1 MKYGQIQIN
10 TVIQPNKTL
19 EIAIQVYISEQE
31 CNIEIYSSRTIIPP
45 CAAGSEQLSDREVG
59 RCNIWICFE
68 QTGYARTTRPVPS
81 CEKEQNA
88 TRSQYRRRNESSG
101 FRIQHVQVL
110 SDKWCNLHFHR
121 WLSLQFHG
129 SWLYR
134 KQTSSLRRIREFAV
148 QITVSRRLSL
158 R

>member
-59 RCNIWICFE
+59 RCNI
-68 QTGYARTTRPVPS
+68 
-81 CEKEQNA
+81 
-88 TRSQYRRRNESSG
+88 
-101 FRIQHVQVL
+101 
-110 SDKWCNLHFHR
+110 
-121 WLSLQFHG
+121 
-129 SWLYR
+129 
-134 KQTSSLRRIREFAV
+134 
-148 QITVSRRLSL
+148 
-158 R
+158 